1 MSQPLHRAFAPR
13 SGALVAALL
22 AAAMGFVSVEAA
34 YAQFPSIPGLGSI
47 SNVQNLKDLVKNKKT
62 PPAAAK
68 VPVAPKKGI
77 AIPNV
82 GGGRPGMPTRVPN
95 IGNAAPKG
103 MPQIGRPG
111 INALP
116 KGMPNVGGLPK
127 GAPNVGG
134 LPKGGPAIGGLPK
147 GLGPNAV
154 NPQVGGLG
162 KGLPQGPGGVKGLP
176 QGAGLPQGPSGMKG
190 LNPNATKN
198 FPGANN
204 PLAKSANV
212 NPATGFGKGGPG
224 NFGKN
229 MPGNFGKG
237 GPGNFAPGNLGKGG
251 PGNFGK
257 GNFAGPRTFSRT
269 QFASRTPGGMF
280 GGAGTRGFT
289 MRSPSM
295 RFVNGLTPQLRQVQR
310 FTLRS
315 EIFALRARM
324 PRIALPGERDFTGVP
339 PVQERRYVNAEM
351 VCQFGP
357 DMSPQAIEAV
367 ARRHGLAIMWM
378 EPSALTGGTLV
389 QFSISGGRSA
399 RDVVRAMEAERIVSQ
414 PNYIYEPAQETASAS
429 DADSSASEQLYVANK
444 LRLNEVHKVATGKD
458 VLIAVIDSRID
469 AAHPELSKNIAE
481 HFDAVG
487 KPEKPHTHGTGM
499 AGAIISTDRLM
510 GVAPGARALAIH
522 AFATGSSQSPQATTQ
537 AIIKG
542 LDWAVN
548 KGARII
554 NMSFAGPK
562 DPMLALAL
570 KKASEKG
577 AILIAAVGNAGPKSP
592 PLYPAADP
600 HVIGVT
606 AIDENDKLY
615 GGANVGAQVAVAAP
629 GVDVMVPAPEGSY
642 QLTTGT
648 SVAAAHVS
656 GVAALLLEKH
666 PEADA
671 QLILEVLTSSATR
684 LGTNKRDDKLGW
696 GLIDPLA
703 ALTELDARLA
713 DIKVAGTTP
722 TRTPGAA
729 KAPKAATAPST
740 SPTPARAATNAPP
753 KAATSTQAPAAGA
766 TRPALPRPGVYAPK
780 Q

>member
-13 SGALVAALL
+13 SGAAVAALL
-22 AAAMGFVSVEAA
+22 AAAISFVAIEAA
-34 YAQFPSIPGLGSI
+34 HAQFPSIPGLGSI

-62 PPAAAK
+62 PPAATK

-77 AIPNV
+77 AIPNA
-82 GGGRPGMPTRVPN
+82 GGGRPGMPSRVPN
-95 IGNAAPKG
+95 IGNAAPRG

-116 KGMPNVGGLPK
+116 KGTPNVGGLPTS
-127 GAPNVGG
+127 APNVSGLPKGVPNIANIPRGPGGIRNPQVGG
-134 LPKGGPAIGGLPK
+134 LPKGGFGPNTANPQTTGLGRGLP
-147 GLGPNAV
+147 P
-154 NPQVGGLG
+154 
-162 KGLPQGPGGVKGLP
+162 
-176 QGAGLPQGPSGMKG
+176 GPSGMKG
-190 LNPNATKN
+190 LTPNATKS

-204 PLAKSANV
+204 PLAKAANV
-212 NPATGFGKGGPG
+212 NPTAGFGKAGPG

-229 MPGNFGKG
+229 MPGNFGR
-237 GPGNFAPGNLGKGG
+237 GG

-257 GNFAGPRTFSRT
+257 GSPRTFSRT
-269 QFASRTPGGMF
+269 QFASRTPGGML
-280 GGAGTRGFT
+280 GGPGTRGFT
-289 MRSPSM
+289 MRSPGM

-310 FTLRS
+310 FTLRN

-339 PVQERRYVNAEM
+339 PVQERRYVNTEM

-414 PNYIYEPAQETASAS
+414 PNYIYEPAQEAASAT
-429 DADSSASEQLYVANK
+429 DADSSASDQLYVANK

-469 AAHPELSKNIAE
+469 AAHPELAKNIAE

-499 AGAIISTDRLM
+499 AGAIVSADRLI
-510 GVAPGARALAIH
+510 GVAPGARTLAIH
-522 AFATGSSQSPQATTQ
+522 AFATGSTQSPQATTQ

-542 LDWAVN
+542 LDWAVS
-548 KGARII
+548 KGARVI

-570 KKASEKG
+570 KKAAQKG

-713 DIKVAGTTP
+713 DIRVAGTTP

-753 KAATSTQAPAAGA
+753 KAATNTQAPAAGA
-766 TRPALPRPGVYAPK
+766 TRPALPRPGLYAPK